1 MLSYF
6 HYGNNFSILCML
18 TELKILLNLLR
29 IGIFEAAQGGV
40 EQKGSLPKICHTYL
54 TVMKLGTVIPYLK
67 KTQKIYESRDTPL
80 DLCWNQ
86 LFYCKIA
93 NFVISE
99 NTDIDCILVHFWD
112 FKGFFNKNGYNFDN
126 VTKIGYSRAS

>member
-1 MLSYF
+1 MSYVII
-6 HYGNNFSILCML
+6 FSLWKQL
-18 TELKILLNLLR
+18 FNSLYAYWVKDSLKP
-29 IGIFEAAQGGV
+29 V
-40 EQKGSLPKICHTYL
+40 EDRHFRGCSRRRGAKRLPHTYL

-93 NFVISE
+93 NFAISE
-99 NTDIDCILVHFWD
+99 NTNIDCILVHFWD

>member
-1 MLSYF
+1 
-6 HYGNNFSILCML
+6 ML

-40 EQKGSLPKICHTYL
+40 EQKGSLPKICRTYL

-80 DLCWNQ
+80 DLC
-86 LFYCKIA
+86 
-93 NFVISE
+93 
-99 NTDIDCILVHFWD
+99 
-112 FKGFFNKNGYNFDN
+112 
-126 VTKIGYSRAS
+126 